1 MLRAL
6 FTLFFLIPVN
16 ITADAL
22 LSSPKLTLNSQGE
35 RVIEFKIQ
43 NSRISD
49 DDILLKEYK
58 SDEPLNQTYVAY
70 TLLED
75 FSNYKTYSIVLS
87 NSYDANYFN
96 FKLVI
101 KNELAKDIF
110 IFLPSKINS
119 SLQKNVP
126 SKPLKQ
132 NLENTR
138 KSNEETITIQP
149 TISENIVD
157 EKIDESTKVVK
168 ASEITTMWSIA
179 SNIQKESSDISIYQ
193 IMWSIYLGNK
203 DAFIDGNINLV
214 RNDRDLMIPSF
225 AVMSGTSDSEARASI
240 LAMNESYSLSI
251 APTIKSLLVLTA
263 PKIKESPKEVIKE
276 VVEDQEVTNIDL
288 NDDLQDPK
296 SIIEQNTKTLEMV
309 VESKIAEDL
318 LQETKNIDNS
328 ESQEFN
334 LTDLLFVAFVSIL
347 SGVLIALIYIQ
358 LKSRQS
364 KKIDYDFEE
373 AKDNSSSIQGLPK
386 GLSIENNKDEQQLD
400 LAVTYF
406 EMGDLEN
413 SKSILDEIIRS
424 SDNDKLKQDAQ
435 NLLDKFTK

>member
-132 NLENTR
+132 NIENTR

-149 TISENIVD
+149 TISENVVD
-157 EKIDESTKVVK
+157 EKIDETTKIIK

-214 RNDRDLMIPSF
+214 RNDRDLIIPSF
-225 AVMSGTSDSEARASI
+225 AIMSGTSDSEARASI

-309 VESKIAEDL
+309 VESKIAKDL

>member
-58 SDEPLNQTYVAY
+58 SDEPLNQTYIAY

-132 NLENTR
+132 NIENTR

-149 TISENIVD
+149 SISENIVD
-157 EKIDESTKVVK
+157 EKIDETAKVVK

-276 VVEDQEVTNIDL
+276 VVEDQEITNIDL

-328 ESQEFN
+328 ESQESN

-347 SGVLIALIYIQ
+347 SVVLIALIYIQ

>member
-58 SDEPLNQTYVAY
+58 SDEPLNQAYIAY

-119 SLQKNVP
+119 SPQRNVP

-132 NLENTR
+132 NIENVR

-157 EKIDESTKVVK
+157 EKIDDSTKVVK

-225 AVMSGTSDSEARASI
+225 AVMSGTSESEARASI

>member
-132 NLENTR
+132 NIENTR

-157 EKIDESTKVVK
+157 EKIDETAKVVK

-225 AVMSGTSDSEARASI
+225 TVMSGTSDSEARASI

-276 VVEDQEVTNIDL
+276 VIEDQEVTNIDL

>member
-132 NLENTR
+132 NIENTR

-157 EKIDESTKVVK
+157 EKIDETAKVVK

-214 RNDRDLMIPSF
+214 RNDRDLIIPSF
-225 AVMSGTSDSEARASI
+225 AIMSGTSDSEARASI

-309 VESKIAEDL
+309 VESNIAKDL

-435 NLLDKFTK
+435 NLLNKFTK

>member
-132 NLENTR
+132 NIENTR

-157 EKIDESTKVVK
+157 EKIDETAKVVK

-214 RNDRDLMIPSF
+214 RNDRDLIIPSF

>member
-132 NLENTR
+132 NIENTR

-157 EKIDESTKVVK
+157 EKIDETAKVVK

-225 AVMSGTSDSEARASI
+225 TVMSGTSDSEARASI

>member
-132 NLENTR
+132 NIENTR

-157 EKIDESTKVVK
+157 EKIDETTKIIK

-225 AVMSGTSDSEARASI
+225 AIMSGTSDSEARASI

-309 VESKIAEDL
+309 VESKIAKDL

>member
-1 MLRAL
+1 VLRAL

-58 SDEPLNQTYVAY
+58 SDEPLNQTYIAY

-132 NLENTR
+132 NIENTR

-157 EKIDESTKVVK
+157 EKIDETAKVVK

-296 SIIEQNTKTLEMV
+296 SIIEQNTKTIEMV

>member
-75 FSNYKTYSIVLS
+75 FSNYKTYSIVLN

-132 NLENTR
+132 NIENTR

-157 EKIDESTKVVK
+157 EKIDETTKIIK

-225 AVMSGTSDSEARASI
+225 AIMSGTSDSEARASI

-309 VESKIAEDL
+309 VESKIAKDL

>member
-6 FTLFFLIPVN
+6 FTLFFLITVN

-58 SDEPLNQTYVAY
+58 SDEPLNQTYIAY

-119 SLQKNVP
+119 SLQKNFP
-126 SKPLKQ
+126 SKPLKP
-132 NLENTR
+132 NIENTR

-149 TISENIVD
+149 TISENMVD
-157 EKIDESTKVVK
+157 EKIDESTKLFK

-179 SNIQKESSDISIYQ
+179 SNIQEESSDISIYQ

-225 AVMSGTSDSEARASI
+225 TVMSGTSESEARASI

-263 PKIKESPKEVIKE
+263 PKVKESPKEVTKE
-276 VVEDQEVTNIDL
+276 VVEDKEVTNIDL

-424 SDNDKLKQDAQ
+424 SDNDKIKQDAQ

>member
-132 NLENTR
+132 NIENTR

-157 EKIDESTKVVK
+157 EKIDETAKVVK

-296 SIIEQNTKTLEMV
+296 SIIEQNTKTLGMV

-413 SKSILDEIIRS
+413 SKTILDEIIRS

>member
-1 MLRAL
+1 VLRAL

-132 NLENTR
+132 NIENTR

-149 TISENIVD
+149 TISENVVD
-157 EKIDESTKVVK
+157 EKIDETTKIIK

-225 AVMSGTSDSEARASI
+225 AIMSGTSDSEARASI

-263 PKIKESPKEVIKE
+263 PKIKESPEEVIKE

-309 VESKIAEDL
+309 VESKIAKDL

-328 ESQEFN
+328 ESQGFN

>member
-1 MLRAL
+1 VLRAL

-132 NLENTR
+132 NIENTR

-157 EKIDESTKVVK
+157 EKIDETAKVVK

-263 PKIKESPKEVIKE
+263 PKIKESPKEVTKE
-276 VVEDQEVTNIDL
+276 VVEDQEVANIDL

-328 ESQEFN
+328 ESQGFN

>member
-1 MLRAL
+1 VLRAL

-132 NLENTR
+132 NIENTR

-157 EKIDESTKVVK
+157 EKIDETTKIIK

-225 AVMSGTSDSEARASI
+225 AIMSGTSDSEARASI

-386 GLSIENNKDEQQLD
+386 GLSIENNKDVQQLD

>member
-1 MLRAL
+1 VLRAL

-132 NLENTR
+132 NIENTR

-157 EKIDESTKVVK
+157 EKIDETTKIIK

-214 RNDRDLMIPSF
+214 RNDRDLIIPSF
-225 AVMSGTSDSEARASI
+225 DVMSGTSDSEARASI

-309 VESKIAEDL
+309 VESKIAKDL

>member
-132 NLENTR
+132 NIENTR

-157 EKIDESTKVVK
+157 EKIDETTKIIK

-225 AVMSGTSDSEARASI
+225 AIMSGTSDSEARASI

-263 PKIKESPKEVIKE
+263 PKIKESPKEDIKE

-309 VESKIAEDL
+309 VESKIAKDL

>member
-132 NLENTR
+132 NIENTR
-138 KSNEETITIQP
+138 KSNEETTTIQP

-157 EKIDESTKVVK
+157 EKIDETAKVVK

-251 APTIKSLLVLTA
+251 APAIKSLLVLTA

>member
-58 SDEPLNQTYVAY
+58 SDEPLNQAYIAY

-119 SLQKNVP
+119 SPQRNVP
-126 SKPLKQ
+126 SKPLKP
-132 NLENTR
+132 NIENTR

-157 EKIDESTKVVK
+157 EKIDETAKVVK

-328 ESQEFN
+328 ESQGFN

-386 GLSIENNKDEQQLD
+386 GLSIENNKDVQQLD

>member
-132 NLENTR
+132 NIENTR

-157 EKIDESTKVVK
+157 EKIDETAKVVK

-318 LQETKNIDNS
+318 LQGTKNIDNS

>member
-1 MLRAL
+1 VLRAL

-16 ITADAL
+16 IIADAL

-132 NLENTR
+132 NIENTR

-157 EKIDESTKVVK
+157 EKIDETTKIIK

-225 AVMSGTSDSEARASI
+225 AIMSGTSDSEARASI

-309 VESKIAEDL
+309 VESKIAKDL

>member
-1 MLRAL
+1 VLRAL

-132 NLENTR
+132 NIENTR

-157 EKIDESTKVVK
+157 EKIDETTKIIK

-225 AVMSGTSDSEARASI
+225 AIMSGTSDSEARASI

>member
-132 NLENTR
+132 NIENTR

-157 EKIDESTKVVK
+157 EKIDETTKIIK

-214 RNDRDLMIPSF
+214 RNDRDLIIPSF

-251 APTIKSLLVLTA
+251 APAIKSLLVLTA
-263 PKIKESPKEVIKE
+263 PKIKESPEEVIKE

-309 VESKIAEDL
+309 VESKIAKDL

>member
-58 SDEPLNQTYVAY
+58 SDEPLNQAYIAY

-132 NLENTR
+132 NIENTR
-138 KSNEETITIQP
+138 KSNEETTTIQP

-157 EKIDESTKVVK
+157 EKIDETAKVVK

>member
-58 SDEPLNQTYVAY
+58 SDEPLNQTYIAY

-132 NLENTR
+132 NIENKR
-138 KSNEETITIQP
+138 KPNEETITIQP
-149 TISENIVD
+149 SISENIVD
-157 EKIDESTKVVK
+157 EKIDETAKVVK

-424 SDNDKLKQDAQ
+424 SDNDK
-435 NLLDKFTK
+435 

>member
-1 MLRAL
+1 VLRAL

-58 SDEPLNQTYVAY
+58 SDEPLNQAYIAY

-132 NLENTR
+132 NIENTR

-157 EKIDESTKVVK
+157 EKIDETAKVVK

-263 PKIKESPKEVIKE
+263 PKIKESPKEVTKE
-276 VVEDQEVTNIDL
+276 VVEDQEVANIDL

-328 ESQEFN
+328 ESQGFN

-386 GLSIENNKDEQQLD
+386 GLSIENNKDVQQLD

>member
-132 NLENTR
+132 NIENTR

-157 EKIDESTKVVK
+157 EKIDETAKVVK

-413 SKSILDEIIRS
+413 SKCILDEIIRS

>member
-6 FTLFFLIPVN
+6 FTLFFLIPVS

-58 SDEPLNQTYVAY
+58 SDEPLNQTYIAY

-119 SLQKNVP
+119 SLHKNVP

-132 NLENTR
+132 NIENTR

-157 EKIDESTKVVK
+157 EKIDETAKVVK

-214 RNDRDLMIPSF
+214 RNDRDLIIPSF

>member
-132 NLENTR
+132 NIENTR

-157 EKIDESTKVVK
+157 EKIDETAKVVK

-225 AVMSGTSDSEARASI
+225 AVMSGTSDIEARASI

>member
-58 SDEPLNQTYVAY
+58 SDEPLNQTYIAY

-132 NLENTR
+132 NIENTR

-157 EKIDESTKVVK
+157 EKIDETAKVVK

-240 LAMNESYSLSI
+240 LATNESYSSSI
-251 APTIKSLLVLTA
+251 APTI
-263 PKIKESPKEVIKE
+263 ES
-276 VVEDQEVTNIDL
+276 
-288 NDDLQDPK
+288 
-296 SIIEQNTKTLEMV
+296 
-309 VESKIAEDL
+309 
-318 LQETKNIDNS
+318 
-328 ESQEFN
+328 
-334 LTDLLFVAFVSIL
+334 
-347 SGVLIALIYIQ
+347 
-358 LKSRQS
+358 
-364 KKIDYDFEE
+364 
-373 AKDNSSSIQGLPK
+373 
-386 GLSIENNKDEQQLD
+386 
-400 LAVTYF
+400 
-406 EMGDLEN
+406 
-413 SKSILDEIIRS
+413 
-424 SDNDKLKQDAQ
+424 
-435 NLLDKFTK
+435 

>member
-132 NLENTR
+132 NIENTR

-157 EKIDESTKVVK
+157 EKIDETTKIIK

-225 AVMSGTSDSEARASI
+225 AIMSGTSDSEARASI

-309 VESKIAEDL
+309 VQSKIAEDL

>member
-58 SDEPLNQTYVAY
+58 SDEPLNQTYIAY

-132 NLENTR
+132 NIENKR
-138 KSNEETITIQP
+138 KPNEETITIQP

-157 EKIDESTKVVK
+157 EKIDETAKVVK

-406 EMGDLEN
+406 EMGDLKN